1 METKEIIDALQMKR
15 SLIRISHEI
24 IEHNR
29 GVEDIVLIGIKTR
42 GEILARRLADII
54 CNVEDISVP
63 CFALD
68 VSHWRRT
75 VRAAMDAIMHYGRAR
90 EIQLAVLVDRG
101 HRELPIRADYIGKNI
116 PSSLREV
123 IRVRVSEIDGNDG
136 VSISK

>member
-68 VSHWRRT
+68 VSHWR
-75 VRAAMDAIMHYGRAR
+75 DDR
-90 EIQLAVLVDRG
+90 EKPYPLPMESLPVKDKKG
-101 HRELPIRADYIGKNI
+101 HPCG
-116 PSSLREV
+116 
-123 IRVRVSEIDGNDG
+123 
-136 VSISK
+136 

>member
-63 CFALD
+63 CFGE
-68 VSHWRRT
+68 
-75 VRAAMDAIMHYGRAR
+75 M
-90 EIQLAVLVDRG
+90 
-101 HRELPIRADYIGKNI
+101 IGKSPI
-116 PSSLREV
+116 PCRWNPC
-123 IRVRVSEIDGNDG
+123 R
-136 VSISK
+136 